1 MSDQPEYKPEE
12 PQVRMSFGEHLEELR
27 WRLIKVLIGAA
38 VGLVVCFIFERQIM
52 LWLMRP
58 LSVALA
64 SQGESPKLVTLQ
76 PAETFIVVLKMCFIC
91 GLILSAPYGLWQ
103 VWAFVAAGLY
113 RHERSF
119 VQRMAP
125 ASIVLFALGVLFL
138 FYVVLP
144 VVLSFLISIGS
155 WVPPPGS
162 DPGLIAGYLV
172 PEQPPATQPAAS
184 QPGVALP
191 ILEHDPPDPQVG
203 QFWVNTS
210 DNQLKIRLDGQT
222 RQADLRRASDSF
234 VRPNFALSFYFS
246 FVTHL
251 ALGFGI
257 GFQVPIVV
265 VFLAVLNIVPVEQMA
280 RARRY
285 VAFGMV
291 VASALVTPP
300 DVTSQVMLA
309 GPMILLYEIGLV
321 TARVMIRRRAA
332 GES

>member
-1 MSDQPEYKPEE
+1 
-12 PQVRMSFGEHLEELR
+12 MSFGEHLEELR
-27 WRLIKVLIGAA
+27 WHLIKVLIGAG
-38 VGLVVCFIFERQIM
+38 VGLVVCFVFRSEIM

-58 LSVALA
+58 VSVALV
-64 SQGESPKLVTLQ
+64 SQGEPPKLEALQ
-76 PAETFIVVLKMCFIC
+76 PAETFVVVLKMCFIC

-103 VWAFVAAGLY
+103 IWAFVAAGLY
-113 RHERSF
+113 SHERRF
-119 VQRMAP
+119 AQRIAP

-155 WVPPPGS
+155 WVPRPGS
-162 DPGLIAGYLV
+162 DPGLIARYLLSG
-172 PEQPPATQPAAS
+172 PSTTTQPATT
-184 QPGVALP
+184 QPGLALP
-191 ILEHDPPDPQVG
+191 ILEDDPPDPQAG
-203 QFWVNTS
+203 QVWVNTS
-210 DNQLKIRLDGQT
+210 DNQLRIRLDGQT
-222 RQADLRRASDSF
+222 YEADLRRASESF
-234 VRPNFALSFYFS
+234 VRPGFTLAFYIS

-265 VFLAVLNIVPVEQMA
+265 VFLAVLNIVPVGQMA

-291 VASALVTPP
+291 AASALVTPP

-321 TARVMIRRRAA
+321 AARVMIRRRAA
-332 GES
+332 GEP

>member
-1 MSDQPEYKPEE
+1 VSDQPEHRLEE
-12 PQVRMSFGEHLEELR
+12 SQVRMSFGEHLEELR
-27 WRLIKVLIGAA
+27 WRLIKLLIGAG
-38 VGLVVCFIFERQIM
+38 VGLVVCFIFEKQIM

-58 LSVALA
+58 VTVALA
-64 SQGESPKLVTLQ
+64 SQGEPTKLEALQ
-76 PAETFIVVLKMCFIC
+76 PAEPFVVVLKMCFIC

-103 VWAFVAAGLY
+103 IWAFVAAGLY
-113 RHERSF
+113 RHERRF
-119 VQRMAP
+119 VQRIAP

-138 FYVVLP
+138 FYIVLP
-144 VVLSFLISIGS
+144 VVLTFLISINS
-155 WVPPPGS
+155 WVPRPGS
-162 DPGLIAGYLV
+162 DPGLVAGYLLS
-172 PEQPPATQPAAS
+172 EQPAATQPATS
-184 QPGVALP
+184 QPALALP
-191 ILEHDPPDPQVG
+191 MLEDDPPDPQAG
-203 QFWVNTS
+203 QAWVNTRQ
-210 DNQLKIRLDGQT
+210 NQLRIRLDGQT
-222 RQADLRRASDSF
+222 YQADLRRASDSM
-234 VRPNFALSFYFS
+234 VRPGFTLAFYIS

-332 GES
+332 GEP